1 MLIIYL
7 NQAIKTNSSNVS
19 LFGLLID
26 ILTQVYENCPDL
38 LKKNS
43 KDNASTFIHFQ
54 NNISNFKG
62 EFGDL
67 FETSWKRIL
76 P

>member
-7 NQAIKTNSSNVS
+7 IQAIKTNSSNVS
-19 LFGLLID
+19 LFALLID
-26 ILTQVYENCPDL
+26 ILTQVYENYPEL

-67 FETSWKRIL
+67 FETLWKRIL